1 MLATWILYKAEVISV
16 TKGKKDIKDLK
27 QEEFATDLSPDDL
40 DVREENERTSEQVNN
55 ANKAKDQQE
64 KIRNK
69 NNEKEAYSGHD
80 QCPFKEHNKAKSV
93 RLIGVNL
100 TLFLFCPILK
110 WLMQIKNFNLFLD
123 S

>member
-55 ANKAKDQQE
+55 TNKAKGHQG
-64 KIRNK
+64 K
-69 NNEKEAYSGHD
+69 NNK
-80 QCPFKEHNKAKSV
+80 QK
-93 RLIGVNL
+93 
-100 TLFLFCPILK
+100 
-110 WLMQIKNFNLFLD
+110 
-123 S
+123 

>member
-55 ANKAKDQQE
+55 ANKAKDQQG
-64 KIRNK
+64 KNK
-69 NNEKEAYSGHD
+69 K
-80 QCPFKEHNKAKSV
+80 QK
-93 RLIGVNL
+93 
-100 TLFLFCPILK
+100 
-110 WLMQIKNFNLFLD
+110 
-123 S
+123 

>member
-1 MLATWILYKAEVISV
+1 MLANWILYKAEVISV

-64 KIRNK
+64 KNK
-69 NNEKEAYSGHD
+69 K
-80 QCPFKEHNKAKSV
+80 QK
-93 RLIGVNL
+93 
-100 TLFLFCPILK
+100 
-110 WLMQIKNFNLFLD
+110 
-123 S
+123 

>member
-1 MLATWILYKAEVISV
+1 M

-64 KIRNK
+64 KNK
-69 NNEKEAYSGHD
+69 K
-80 QCPFKEHNKAKSV
+80 QK
-93 RLIGVNL
+93 
-100 TLFLFCPILK
+100 
-110 WLMQIKNFNLFLD
+110 
-123 S
+123 

>member
-64 KIRNK
+64 KNK
-69 NNEKEAYSGHD
+69 K
-80 QCPFKEHNKAKSV
+80 QK
-93 RLIGVNL
+93 
-100 TLFLFCPILK
+100 
-110 WLMQIKNFNLFLD
+110 
-123 S
+123 